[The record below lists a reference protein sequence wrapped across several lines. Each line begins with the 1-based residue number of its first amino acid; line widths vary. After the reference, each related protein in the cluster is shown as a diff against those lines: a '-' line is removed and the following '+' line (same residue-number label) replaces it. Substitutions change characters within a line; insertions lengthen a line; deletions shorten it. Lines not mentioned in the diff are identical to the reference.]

1 MKFDSLVQ
9 QISQTHLHFQG
20 QAAKAINVALTLRN
34 WLIGCYIVE
43 FEQNGED
50 RAAYGTGLLAKLAM
64 QCKSMKG
71 LDERTFRNFRQ
82 FYLQYPHFQP
92 IVAGHLTQMPNRWL
106 LTSESL
112 SDNNTGMPSIRGSVT
127 PEFQSSENQNID
139 IVGTVSPLLNQDKKV
154 GSPTPLSQNAREV
167 PVDKLI
173 TNLSYTHF
181 EQLLQIKDPI
191 KRTFYEVACI
201 QGTWSVKELKRQ
213 INSLYYERSG
223 MSRKPE
229 MLSEI
234 TQQKT
239 EPMLPAEIVK
249 SVYAFEFL
257 GLRVKDA
264 VEETDL
270 ESALLDHLQDFMLE
284 LGHGFCLEARQ
295 KKILIG
301 DEYFFVDLVFYHR
314 ILKCHVLVELK
325 VEDFNHHNIGQL
337 NTYVN
342 YYKAEVMQPDDN
354 PTVGILL
361 VTDKNNALVEY
372 ATAGMDN
379 HLFVSKYMLELPNK
393 EILQAFVKNEIEKWN
408 T

>member
-1 MKFDSLVQ
+1 LQDTGFQ
-9 QISQTHLHFQG
+9 QIEKWETLSPEFNQGAIDSDQLIQKLSFSHFELLSP
-20 QAAKAINVALTLRN
+20 I
-34 WLIGCYIVE
+34 I
-43 FEQNGED
+43 ED
-50 RAAYGTGLLAKLAM
+50 SK
-64 QCKSMKG
+64 
-71 LDERTFRNFRQ
+71 RNF
-82 FYLQYPHFQP
+82 YEL
-92 IVAGHLTQMPNRWL
+92 
-106 LTSESL
+106 EC
-112 SDNNTGMPSIRGSVT
+112 
-127 PEFQSSENQNID
+127 
-139 IVGTVSPLLNQDKKV
+139 
-154 GSPTPLSQNAREV
+154 
-167 PVDKLI
+167 
-173 TNLSYTHF
+173 
-181 EQLLQIKDPI
+181 IK
-191 KRTFYEVACI
+191 
-201 QGTWSVKELKRQ
+201 GTWSVRELKRQ

-229 MLSEI
+229 LLSEI
-234 TQQKT
+234 TNQKT

-301 DEYFFVDLVFYHR
+301 DEYFFIDLVFYHR

-325 VEDFNHHNIGQL
+325 IEDFNHHNVGQL

-342 YYKAEVMQPDDN
+342 YYKGEVMQPDDN

-361 VTDKNNALVEY
+361 VTDKNNTLVEY

-393 EILQAFVKNEIEKWN
+393 EILQAFVKQEIEKWVH
-408 T
+408 